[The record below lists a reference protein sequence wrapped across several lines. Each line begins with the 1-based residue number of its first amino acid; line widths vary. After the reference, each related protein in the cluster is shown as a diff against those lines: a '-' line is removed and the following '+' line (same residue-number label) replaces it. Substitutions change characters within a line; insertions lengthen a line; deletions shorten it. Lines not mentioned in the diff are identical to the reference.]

1 MSYIHAA
8 FFWKRK
14 CKMEFS
20 IIVVHVYINIL
31 LVLNCFK
38 WVYGKLLFFCYLY
51 SCLEIF
57 KIINIFVYV
66 YIFCLLVATCLCIV
80 FIYNIL
86 YIYFQLIPGLSS
98 WRYYAAKR
106 HSTDKGCGV
115 PVATEK
121 IPRNKINL
129 EQLEHFLDFIT
140 SSDILK
146 DIPFGEKTLKLSSG
160 EVIHIPNVVRC
171 MAPSSLIDQYQ
182 QLCESEEFQPLGMIY
197 CDWVCG
203 IFHKHIYYFPSY
215 SHCDLFILW
224 NHL

>member
-1 MSYIHAA
+1 MYI
-8 FFWKRK
+8 
-14 CKMEFS
+14 
-20 IIVVHVYINIL
+20 IYI
-31 LVLNCFK
+31 
-38 WVYGKLLFFCYLY
+38 LFTG
-51 SCLEIF
+51 
-57 KIINIFVYV
+57 
-66 YIFCLLVATCLCIV
+66 ATCLYIV
-80 FIYNIL
+80 FISN
-86 YIYFQLIPGLSS
+86 FQLIPDLSS

-106 HSTDKGCGV
+106 HSTSKGCGV

-182 QLCESEEFQPLGMIY
+182 QLCESEEFHPLGMIY
-197 CDWVCG
+197 WIEFVE
-203 IFHKHIYYFPSY
+203 YFTSKYFSPSY
-215 SHCDLFILW
+215 SHCNLFIL
-224 NHL
+224 